1 MGEFNTKIA
10 VIGAGMAALSAAS
23 ELSTW
28 SSVSLFEKSR
38 GVGGRMATRYQG
50 DLAFDFGAQYFTVR
64 DNSFKAF
71 LNPYL
76 ESQVVQLW
84 EPAFVELKNGKLSSQ
99 RQWKDSPAHYVGA
112 EKMTSLCKALAKDH
126 EVHIETRIIDV
137 QRKDKYWYLTDQ
149 EKNTHGPFDWV
160 ISSAPP
166 EQTADI
172 FPNEF
177 AHAKTLPRYQMSPCY
192 TLMLGFQHPLPISW
206 EVAFIKHP
214 ILSWMSC
221 NHTKPGRPPGSS
233 YVINSTNAWAAK
245 NQTLDIENVMSL
257 MLNELE
263 SLIGSQLA
271 HYTHIDCQKWRY
283 ANIEKQK
290 GPKAYIDNQ
299 LGLGAF
305 GDWCIQGRVESA
317 YLSGTHIA
325 AEISSHHAN

>member
-1 MGEFNTKIA
+1 MSEFNTKIA
-10 VIGAGMAALSAAS
+10 VIGAGMAALSAAA

-28 SSVSLFEKSR
+28 SNVRLFEKSR

-50 DLAFDFGAQYFTVR
+50 DLSFDFGAQYFTVR
-64 DNSFKAF
+64 DNSFKTF

-112 EKMTSLCKALAKDH
+112 EKMTSLCKAMASEH
-126 EVHIETRIIDV
+126 EVHLDTRIIEM
-137 QRKDKYWYLTDQ
+137 QRKNKHWYLTDQ
-149 EKNTHGPFDWV
+149 KKNIHGPFDWV

-166 EQTADI
+166 EQTTDI

-177 AHAKTLPRYQMSPCY
+177 AHSKALSRYQMSPCY
-192 TLMLGFQHPLPISW
+192 TLMLGFESPLPISW

-214 ILSWMSC
+214 VLSWMSC
-221 NHTKPGRPPGSS
+221 NHTKPGRPSGYS

-263 SLIGSQLA
+263 SLIGSQLS
-271 HYTHIDCQKWRY
+271 HFTHIDCQKWRY
-283 ANIEKQK
+283 ANIDKQR
-290 GPKAYIDNQ
+290 GPKALIDSQ

-317 YLSGTHIA
+317 YLSGAHIA
-325 AEISSHHAN
+325 AEIFSHHGS